1 MRWRELALSWIFP
14 VLTIYDGI
22 AGNSI
27 FYFSLEVGMG
37 GSGGAAFTGLSQ
49 NPEFMAAIGKSFA
62 NQTLTLSKMVEDDER
77 EDYELIFECSSCHFV
92 QSEENMSYSD
102 NTCPHCGSTMYRNR

>member
-1 MRWRELALSWIFP
+1 MS
-14 VLTIYDGI
+14 
-22 AGNSI
+22 
-27 FYFSLEVGMG
+27 
-37 GSGGAAFTGLSQ
+37 GSGGAAFSGLSQ

-77 EDYELIFECSSCHFV
+77 DEYDLVFECSSCHFA

>member
-1 MRWRELALSWIFP
+1 MMELQG
-14 VLTIYDGI
+14 TQ
-22 AGNSI
+22 
-27 FYFSLEVGMG
+27 YFSLEGGMG
-37 GSGGAAFTGLSQ
+37 GSGGAAFSGLSQ

-77 EDYELIFECSSCHFV
+77 DEYELVFECSSCHFA